1 MFNGDIGF
9 VRSVDPA
16 NQAVRVDF
24 DGRLV
29 DYDFV
34 ELDELSLAYAC
45 SIHKSQGSEHAAVI
59 IVMTTQ
65 HYKLLQRNLLYT
77 AVTRGR
83 RLVCLVGSSKAVW
96 IAIRNKDATRRQTG
110 LRERLARAMGA
121 TLENQDVP

>member
-1 MFNGDIGF
+1 MRNNYDKDVFNGDIGF
-9 VRSVDPA
+9 VRSVDEA
-16 NQAVRVDF
+16 DGTVRVDF

-65 HYKLLQRNLLYT
+65 H
-77 AVTRGR
+77 
-83 RLVCLVGSSKAVW
+83 
-96 IAIRNKDATRRQTG
+96 
-110 LRERLARAMGA
+110 
-121 TLENQDVP
+121 